1 VPAVDRLFE
10 FTLRRRVEDG
20 FVSASLQ
27 HRDAMTSFNGLRLE
41 FSQQLTPKLTL
52 SGNGGLNLAAIDSAL
67 IRVGGRRSGGELN
80 LNLQLSRTEYLR
92 LGGGLQRYQTQ
103 SGTALGNGRT
113 LNAEIGTHLRVEYPN
128 LTLRGFVNDARFSDR
143 GASDSQIARLVPA
156 GNDPTGFRYMPLDA
170 RSWGVALG
178 AGTVIENAYTR
189 AWRPYAEFGL
199 TRTSDIGW
207 GRNLRA
213 GVAGSVLGQDV
224 LSVAAQSTSATP
236 NTPQRGFE
244 LNVLYKWF
252 Y

>member
-1 VPAVDRLFE
+1 
-10 FTLRRRVEDG
+10 
-20 FVSASLQ
+20 
-27 HRDAMTSFNGLRLE
+27 
-41 FSQQLTPKLTL
+41 
-52 SGNGGLNLAAIDSAL
+52 
-67 IRVGGRRSGGELN
+67 
-80 LNLQLSRTEYLR
+80 
-92 LGGGLQRYQTQ
+92 
-103 SGTALGNGRT
+103 
-113 LNAEIGTHLRVEYPN
+113 
-128 LTLRGFVNDARFSDR
+128 
-143 GASDSQIARLVPA
+143 
-156 GNDPTGFRYMPLDA
+156 
-170 RSWGVALG
+170 ALG